1 MTCKAGTKLVYGV
14 GFNSGKY
21 PAYTAKKH
29 TKEYKL
35 WNGMLERCYS
45 PIYYSRHTYEN
56 CSVSETFKHYSNFY
70 EWCQTQIGF
79 GNRDSNGK
87 SWCLDKD
94 FLVKGNRLYSEDTC
108 LFLPHKI
115 NCLISS
121 VKSARGLSLIGTHL
135 VKKSGRYESY
145 ANLDG
150 VRTSLGYYDTSL
162 EAFSVY
168 KAAKE
173 AYIKQ
178 VAEQYKDVIDP
189 RAYKALLEYEVNI
202 DD

>member
-1 MTCKAGTKLVYGV
+1 MAGKAGTKLVYGV

-21 PAYTAKKH
+21 PAYIAKKH

-70 EWCQTQIGF
+70 EWCQTQTGINSKDNKGHCF
-79 GNRDSNGK
+79 E
-87 SWCLDKD
+87 LDKD
-94 FLVKGNRLYSEDTC
+94 ILIKGNKLYSEDTC
-108 LFLPHKI
+108 VFVPAKI
-115 NCLISS
+115 NALLISC
-121 VKSARGLSLIGTHL
+121 KGARGSTPVGTHL
-135 VKKSGRYESY
+135 VKRTGRFAAYIQR
-145 ANLDG
+145 DG
-150 VRTSLGYYDTSL
+150 KRVGLGYYDSAN
-162 EAFSVY
+162 EAFLVY
-168 KAAKE
+168 KKAKE

-178 VAEQYKDVIDP
+178 VAEQYKSQIDP

-202 DD
+202 ND